1 MTARV
6 PVVLSL
12 SSARLNP
19 PGESNSQRNATLML
33 LNNTQTLQLAGNQR
47 LIITRVAEA
56 DHASHAAGNGGE
68 PAQDVLELLD
78 PQGQPTITIRVSSA
92 GAVVELGARSVTLNV
107 QGDLGIAADN
117 IALHARQSLSL
128 SSAKDMSVNA
138 GETLRQQAKRQAITS
153 TLGDID
159 IRANDDVK
167 VDGERIRMNC

>member
-1 MTARV
+1 
-6 PVVLSL
+6 
-12 SSARLNP
+12 
-19 PGESNSQRNATLML
+19 ML
-33 LNNTQTLQLAGNQR
+33 LNNAQTLLLAGNQR
-47 LIITRVAEA
+47 LVITRTQCEA
-56 DHASHAAGNGGE
+56 RAVGDEKVGE
-68 PAQDVLELLD
+68 VQADTDVLELLD
-78 PQGQPTITIRVSSA
+78 PHGQPTITIRVSSA

-128 SSAKDMSVNA
+128 SSAKDLSVSA

>member
-1 MTARV
+1 M
-6 PVVLSL
+6 P
-12 SSARLNP
+12 
-19 PGESNSQRNATLML
+19 ML
-33 LNNTQTLQLAGNQR
+33 LNNAQTLLLAGNQR
-47 LIITRVAEA
+47 LVITRTRGKAHPDNAGPTA
-56 DHASHAAGNGGE
+56 DVLAST
-68 PAQDVLELLD
+68 DVLELLD

-117 IALHARQSLSL
+117 IAIHARESLNL
-128 SSAKDMSVNA
+128 SSAKDLTINA
-138 GETLRQQAKRQAITS
+138 NETLRQQAKRQAITS

>member
-1 MTARV
+1 
-6 PVVLSL
+6 
-12 SSARLNP
+12 
-19 PGESNSQRNATLML
+19 ML
-33 LNNTQTLQLAGNQR
+33 LNNEQTLLLAGNQR
-47 LIITRVAEA
+47 LVITRTPIETRA
-56 DHASHAAGNGGE
+56 DGNASASE
-68 PAQDVLELLD
+68 DQTRTDILELLD

-117 IALHARQSLSL
+117 IALHARQSLNL
-128 SSAKDMSVNA
+128 SSAKDLAVNA